1 MYTPLAAATL
11 PNLTRDNLAVIGRGG
26 GFGGSSLPETLAALP
41 MRQQKRLADEARTYY
56 QALDRA
62 IGRILAPSVGRTGDQ
77 FMAVDEVIPLY
88 GVGATPDEAIADYRS
103 VVVEYYESLEEDVDE
118 LGQALQ
124 GQLAV
129 LRQVFGQVDQ
139 G

>member
-1 MYTPLAAATL
+1 MRTSLTAETP
-11 PNLTRDNLAVIGRGG
+11 PNLAKDAPIVIGRGG
-26 GFGGSSLPETLAALP
+26 GFGGGSLLETVSALP
-41 MRQQKRLADEARTYY
+41 RRQQNRLADEARQYY

-88 GVGATPDEAIADYRS
+88 GVGATPDEALTDYRS
-103 VVVEYYESLEEDVDE
+103 VVVEYYEGLEEDVDE

-129 LRQVFGQVDQ
+129 LRQVFAQVDQ

>member
-1 MYTPLAAATL
+1 M
-11 PNLTRDNLAVIGRGG
+11 VIGREG
-26 GFGGSSLPETLAALP
+26 GFGGGSLFETASALP
-41 MRQQKRLADEARTYY
+41 MRQQNRLADEARQYS

-77 FMAVDEVIPLY
+77 FMAADEVIPLY
-88 GVGATPDEAIADYRS
+88 GVGATPEEAMIDYRS
-103 VVVEYYESLEEDVDE
+103 VVVEYYEGLEEDVDE

-124 GQLAV
+124 GQLAL
-129 LRQVFGQVDQ
+129 LRQVFAQVDQ